1 MKKSFV
7 VTTIAAFA
15 IVLMVLLTVSIRE
28 NKADQARINATP
40 EMKTWETRSSEWAK
54 HYPRQYDSYMQ
65 TRKSDNLVDAI
76 KDTPALAILWAGYAF
91 SKDYNAPR
99 GHFYM
104 LEDNQNTLRTG
115 APVDDKTGPQPTACW
130 TCKGPDVPR
139 LMARDGELEFF
150 TGTWAKYGNEVVN
163 PVGCADCH
171 DPKTMQ
177 LTVTRSY
184 LKRALDA
191 ESTLKF
197 ANATHQDMRSLVC
210 AQCHVE
216 YYFKPTEWDDKGVKK
231 EAKVVTLPWEKGF
244 APEQIEEYYNEYGFT
259 DFTNKLSR
267 TPILKAQHP
276 EYETFRTGI
285 HFRRGLSCA
294 DCHMPYVREGGV
306 KYSNHQVSSPLDNIA
321 NTCLNCHQ
329 DTEEGFK
336 QLVQQKLERKNQL
349 AKAATDALAKAHLEA
364 AKAWELGATE
374 MEMQPVL
381 QDIRHGQ
388 WRWDFAVASHGA
400 FFHAPEET
408 LRTLASAVNYGQ
420 EARVKLR
427 TILAKYG
434 AADYQAPDFSTKE
447 KAQALVGIDLAKE
460 AAEKTKFLDGLRN
473 EWFKQAEEK
482 GVFDPAT
489 RKDMVRKTSY

>member
-1 MKKSFV
+1 MKKSLV
-7 VTTIAAFA
+7 VTTLAAFA
-15 IVLMVLLTVSIRE
+15 LVLMVLLTVSIRE

-171 DPKTMQ
+171 DPKTIQ

-191 ESTLKF
+191 
-197 ANATHQDMRSLVC
+197 
-210 AQCHVE
+210 
-216 YYFKPTEWDDKGVKK
+216 
-231 EAKVVTLPWEKGF
+231 
-244 APEQIEEYYNEYGFT
+244 
-259 DFTNKLSR
+259 
-267 TPILKAQHP
+267 
-276 EYETFRTGI
+276 
-285 HFRRGLSCA
+285 
-294 DCHMPYVREGGV
+294 
-306 KYSNHQVSSPLDNIA
+306 
-321 NTCLNCHQ
+321 
-329 DTEEGFK
+329 
-336 QLVQQKLERKNQL
+336 
-349 AKAATDALAKAHLEA
+349 
-364 AKAWELGATE
+364 
-374 MEMQPVL
+374 
-381 QDIRHGQ
+381 
-388 WRWDFAVASHGA
+388 
-400 FFHAPEET
+400 
-408 LRTLASAVNYGQ
+408 
-420 EARVKLR
+420 
-427 TILAKYG
+427 
-434 AADYQAPDFSTKE
+434 
-447 KAQALVGIDLAKE
+447 
-460 AAEKTKFLDGLRN
+460 
-473 EWFKQAEEK
+473 
-482 GVFDPAT
+482 
-489 RKDMVRKTSY
+489 